1 MHRLQLERALIQIF
15 RRLFTDHPATVK
27 ESYFEHLLQASIFGV
42 TMILAGLA
50 CIVHALVPGLCVT
63 RGSDAIASLH
73 ERLVVKRRQL
83 AATRA
88 SSAATR

>member
-1 MHRLQLERALIQIF
+1 MIQTL
-15 RRLFTDHPATVK
+15 RRLFTDHPATVN
-27 ESYFEHLLQASIFGV
+27 ESYFEHLVQASIFGV

-50 CIVHALVPGLCVT
+50 CIVHALIPGLCVT

-73 ERLVVKRRQL
+73 DRMVVKRRRI

-88 SSAATR
+88 SSAATP